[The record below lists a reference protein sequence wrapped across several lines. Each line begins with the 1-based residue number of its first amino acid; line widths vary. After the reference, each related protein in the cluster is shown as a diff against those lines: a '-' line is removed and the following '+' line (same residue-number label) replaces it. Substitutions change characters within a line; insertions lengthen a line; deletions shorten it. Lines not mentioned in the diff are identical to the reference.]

1 MQGVLYEVAVETGDS
16 KSLLLRTH
24 LLYLACIVVLIRNVT
39 MVIVNPSLPASVKVD
54 VVSSILQAAI
64 RSCRCGLR
72 STAPIGVQLRVL
84 PDQRSG
90 FLALAAS

>member
-1 MQGVLYEVAVETGDS
+1 MMQGVLYEVAVETGDS

-24 LLYLACIVVLIRNVT
+24 LLYLACIVVLIQNVT

-64 RSCRCGLR
+64 RSCRCGL
-72 STAPIGVQLRVL
+72 SGVARVVRT
-84 PDQRSG
+84 DFRVG
-90 FLALAAS
+90 